1 MRVGWIEPEQ
11 MVTASDWRPIFHL
24 SPAMCLERMGAHWSR
39 LGALAECLD
48 GWRVSSNPA
57 SAAYDERVET
67 APIYRMRHVGDTQL
81 LTESEH
87 WGAPVVVE
95 EPFCVRP
102 NDVLVRKV
110 GKVGAAPVSEL
121 HRRHPVDANLA
132 IVRGLEPAMAL
143 WVAYCLNRPLY
154 RAYLER
160 LEGMTNLPRVGL
172 KHLASTPVAPPP
184 NGFGEFARRYAQYLI
199 DFDRAQDRLHR
210 LRGEVGSWVSER
222 FADYRDFISPALEAR
237 RWRRFEPEDLDEV
250 LLISV
255 MEQRYLARRLR
266 QEEGAVPLTKLAN
279 VNPRYP
285 VVEHESGCK
294 VLRIGD
300 LDDHLGISTR
310 LAERED
316 VAWRVQRR
324 PVERFDV
331 LVSTFAAE
339 SRVAFV
345 AERASECVLPT
356 EQLVTLCFHHHQG
369 AYAMLLE
376 SALVQAQW
384 QRLATGSMQRF
395 VPPAAIRQLVMPS
408 LEPSRAEDWH
418 ERLVGILA
426 ARSKAEES
434 LLAAKEKMFDYYRSV
449 HPEFEEEGLEAE
461 PGGRW

>member
-1 MRVGWIEPEQ
+1 MKLGRIEPVQ
-11 MVTASDWRPIFHL
+11 MVAASDWRPVLHL
-24 SPAMCLERMGAHWSR
+24 SPAMYLERLGVHWPR

-57 SAAYDERVET
+57 SYAYDERVQT

-81 LTESEH
+81 LTETEH
-87 WGAPVVVE
+87 WKPPVVVGE
-95 EPFCVRP
+95 AFCVQP
-102 NDVLVRKV
+102 NDILVRKV
-110 GKVGAAPVSEL
+110 GKVNAAPVSEL

-132 IVRGLEPAMAL
+132 IVRGLEPALAI

-172 KHLASTPVAPPP
+172 KQLASTPMAPPP
-184 NGFGEFARRYAQYLI
+184 EGFGEFARRYAQYLI
-199 DFDRAQDRLHR
+199 DFDQAQDRLSR
-210 LRGEVGSWVSER
+210 LREEVGSWVGER
-222 FADYRDFISPALEAR
+222 FAEYQDFMSLALDVR
-237 RWRRFEPEDLDEV
+237 RWRRFEPEDLAEV

-266 QEEGAVPLTKLAN
+266 QDGEAVPVTKLAS
-279 VNPRYP
+279 VNPRHP
-285 VVEHESGCK
+285 AVEQEYGCK

-300 LDDHLGISTR
+300 LDDHLGIAAR
-310 LAERED
+310 LAEREE

-345 AERASECVLPT
+345 AVGTGECVLPT
-356 EQLVTLCFHHHQG
+356 EQLATLCFHQHQG
-369 AYAMLLE
+369 AYALLME

-395 VPPAAIRQLVMPS
+395 VPPASVRQLVMPTLDPS
-408 LEPSRAEDWH
+408 LAEDWH
-418 ERLVGILA
+418 ERLVEILG
-426 ARSKAEES
+426 ARSKAQAS
-434 LLAAKEKMFDYYRSV
+434 LLVAKEKMFDYYRSV
-449 HPEFEEEGLEAE
+449 HPAFEDEGLEAE
-461 PGGRW
+461 QGGEW

>member
-1 MRVGWIEPEQ
+1 MRIGWIDPKQ
-11 MVTASDWRPIFHL
+11 MVTAWDWRPIFHL
-24 SPAMCLERMGAHWSR
+24 SPAMYLERLGAHWSR
-39 LGALAECLD
+39 LGGSAECLD

-57 SAAYDERVET
+57 SVAYDERVEM

-81 LTESEH
+81 LTEAKH
-87 WGAPVVVE
+87 WEAPVVVG

-110 GKVGAAPVSEL
+110 GKVGAAPVNEL
-121 HRRHPVDANLA
+121 HRRHPVDANVA

-172 KHLASTPVAPPP
+172 KQLGSMPVAPPP
-184 NGFGEFARRYAQYLI
+184 AGFGEFARRYAQYLM
-199 DFDRAQDRLHR
+199 DFDQAQDRLSR
-210 LRGEVGSWVSER
+210 LRGEVGSWVGER
-222 FADYRDFISPALEAR
+222 FADYKDFMSLALDAR
-237 RWRRFEPEDLDEV
+237 RWCRFEPEDLVEV

-266 QEEGAVPLTKLAN
+266 QEGAALPLTKLAS
-279 VNPRYP
+279 VNPRHP
-285 VVEHESGCK
+285 TVEHEFGCK
-294 VLRIGD
+294 VLRISD
-300 LDDHLGISTR
+300 LDDHLGIATH

-324 PVERFDV
+324 PVKRFDV

-339 SRVAFV
+339 SRVAF
-345 AERASECVLPT
+345 AAASMGECVLPT

-369 AYAMLLE
+369 AYALLME

-395 VPPAAIRQLVMPS
+395 VPPASVRQLVMPVLDS
-408 LEPSRAEDWH
+408 VLAEEWH
-418 ERLVGILA
+418 ERLVEILT
-426 ARSKAEES
+426 ARSKAQVNLQE
-434 LLAAKEKMFDYYRSV
+434 AKQKMFDYYRSV
-449 HPEFEEEGLEAE
+449 HPAFEDEGLEAE
-461 PGGRW
+461 QGVAW